1 MNNACERD
9 AKIPGTDR
17 LGCSDIWP
25 SLTEGSSR
33 KSKMTEDNGYT
44 DADLTNNPFAYSHL
58 IFTKETGDYK
68 NIPDLPGIYFLTD
81 SHRIYVGYGSS
92 LKKRIPSSVREHK
105 RRDQYFSHYH
115 FIMMPVFKRS
125 DLYQIETQFITA
137 ANTIIYKNKLE
148 EKYGLSLMNST
159 QVYMLP
165 LSAWLPSCRKNYHY
179 PVGAIQTVLK
189 MMGIPIRDLLMGDVI

>member
-1 MNNACERD
+1 
-9 AKIPGTDR
+9 
-17 LGCSDIWP
+17 
-25 SLTEGSSR
+25 
-33 KSKMTEDNGYT
+33 MTEDNGYT

-159 QVYMLP
+159 QVDILP
-165 LSAWLPSCRKNYHY
+165 LSAWLPSCMKNYHY

-189 MMGIPIRDLLMGDVI
+189 MMGIPIWDLLMGDVI